1 MALYKRVLVKM
12 TKWMKKHSFL
22 GVGFSI
28 NCWNLKNLSHYTQ
41 HHFKNA
47 VFFFVSFPM
56 LTEKHAPLFCQFF
69 GFGYNLKTFLSIC
82 RSLFVLLRL
91 STHPS
96 KTGEELLYYHIYHEL
111 LLLNL
116 TFQPELFNGPFVYT
130 FF

>member
-1 MALYKRVLVKM
+1 MDEKALIFRCRLLHKLLEFKEFVPL
-12 TKWMKKHSFL
+12 HSAPSQKCS
-22 GVGFSI
+22 V
-28 NCWNLKNLSHYTQ
+28 
-41 HHFKNA
+41 
-47 VFFFVSFPM
+47 FFVSFPM

-82 RSLFVLLRL
+82 RSLFVLLHL

-130 FF
+130 FFKAHNNIK